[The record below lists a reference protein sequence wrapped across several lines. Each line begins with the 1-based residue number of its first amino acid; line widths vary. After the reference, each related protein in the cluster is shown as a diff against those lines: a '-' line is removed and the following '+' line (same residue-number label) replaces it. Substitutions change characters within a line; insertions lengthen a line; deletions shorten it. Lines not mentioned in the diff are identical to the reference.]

1 VHFSFAIP
9 QADTHAAACQCP
21 NSLVKQPAAFTKL
34 KAAVHATLFE
44 AGASL
49 HSTMRKHGDLAMS
62 GIHRASERLLRF
74 YILAVEYQE
83 IATFEPAAAE
93 PKLKQSLS
101 HFKS

>member
-1 VHFSFAIP
+1 MSEFAGETAACIH
-9 QADTHAAACQCP
+9 QATAAA
-21 NSLVKQPAAFTKL
+21 
-34 KAAVHATLFE
+34 HANLFE